1 MVSALLVV
9 AAISGCTASNASTA
23 DSQATTNS
31 VGADREVPVVVS
43 QPDISLP
50 ATVTDATGNTVTV
63 TDTSRIIALS
73 GGIAETLVAIGMRD
87 RIVGRD
93 VSTDFPGISDVALVT
108 NGHDLSAEG
117 TLALNPTLILAD
129 TRSGPPE
136 ALDSLRNSGVPVVV
150 VPEVWTLGESAARTS
165 AIAAAV
171 GAPSAGV
178 ALNAYITQASTP
190 NTATSDTPAPADNAT
205 ANKPTVAFLYVRGTA
220 AVYLLG
226 GDGSGADDLIEAAGG
241 IDAGTKANLTGFTPL
256 TPEALAASA
265 PDVILVMNKGLESVG
280 NIAGL
285 VALPGVSQTPAGRN
299 QRVVSLPD
307 GELLNF
313 GPRTPATIA
322 ALREQLS

>member
-87 RIVGRD
+87 QIVGRD

-178 ALNAYITQASTP
+178 ALNAYIAEASTP
-190 NTATSDTPAPADNAT
+190 DTSIPADNAT

-280 NIAGL
+280 DIAGL